1 MTQKKFNSEK
11 KEKEERKIRKK
22 KEKIKR
28 KLIKIAIGTLNTL
41 HILSST
47 ICRPYVPY
55 VYIYIYIYIY
65 IFYINHFIFITY
77 YRDGWFI
84 GL

>member
-28 KLIKIAIGTLNTL
+28 KLIKIAIGTFITYTEFCHL
-41 HILSST
+41 LSM
-47 ICRPYVPY
+47 
-55 VYIYIYIYIY
+55 YIYII
-65 IFYINHFIFITY
+65 
-77 YRDGWFI
+77 
-84 GL
+84 